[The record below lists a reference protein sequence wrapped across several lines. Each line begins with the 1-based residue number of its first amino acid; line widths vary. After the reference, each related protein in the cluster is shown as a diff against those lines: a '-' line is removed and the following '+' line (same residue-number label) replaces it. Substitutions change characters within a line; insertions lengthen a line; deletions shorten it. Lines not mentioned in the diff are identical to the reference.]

1 MGERRAR
8 ATTAIRS
15 DAWARLRVSNSKKEA
30 LTSGGTANYSTL
42 NGISPGWALS
52 VELPA
57 PQSFRVSLEIG
68 LAEAAVPFASPVRT
82 VKTLRRSGHLFRRRW
97 LRAVFP
103 LRDRAGKF
111 DIGKAARSAM
121 PS

>member
-1 MGERRAR
+1 MGSAASVQFQKRGPYVGWNRKLQHA
-8 ATTAIRS
+8 
-15 DAWARLRVSNSKKEA
+15 
-30 LTSGGTANYSTL
+30 L
-42 NGISPGWALS
+42 NGILPGWALS

-68 LAEAAVPFASPVRT
+68 LAEAAVPFASPART